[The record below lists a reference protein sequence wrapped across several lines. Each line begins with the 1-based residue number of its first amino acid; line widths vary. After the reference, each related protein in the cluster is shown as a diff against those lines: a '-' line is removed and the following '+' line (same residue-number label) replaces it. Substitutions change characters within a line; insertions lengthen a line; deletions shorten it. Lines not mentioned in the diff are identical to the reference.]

1 MSPHWVNAPH
11 QEQAPIT
18 EMSTSCFKKGKILF
32 LFSSNPPGLHLPVLH
47 FSCDVEEE
55 VRGTST
61 LGKMAKMSDP
71 ICLMLLAMKRV
82 LWMVTNLGKMAKM
95 SDPICLMLLAM
106 KRVLCSAPASDL
118 RISQAPPAQ
127 LVMRDPPF

>member
-47 FSCDVEEE
+47 FSSDVEEE

-61 LGKMAKMSDP
+61 LEYVVDDDQGALVKMALMSEP
-71 ICLMLLAMKRV
+71 HLLGVGGDVDA
-82 LWMVTNLGKMAKM
+82 LDGDQPGKDGIDERTP
-95 SDPICLMLLAM
+95 SPWCWW
-106 KRVLCSAPASDL
+106 
-118 RISQAPPAQ
+118 
-127 LVMRDPPF
+127 